1 MYSGLLGYI
10 LGIAAGAAVI
20 GFGCGMIF
28 GVRLNWPVT
37 AWKVGGWII
46 FLGGVIIAGTMYGA
60 GGAPDGASS
69 HGESAPPAAPRRYSR
84 NGG

>member
-1 MYSGLLGYI
+1 MYSGLVAYI

-46 FLGGVIIAGTMYGA
+46 FLGGVIIAGTIYGA

-69 HGESAPPAAPRRYSR
+69 YGESAPKAAWRHYSR
-84 NGG
+84 DRG